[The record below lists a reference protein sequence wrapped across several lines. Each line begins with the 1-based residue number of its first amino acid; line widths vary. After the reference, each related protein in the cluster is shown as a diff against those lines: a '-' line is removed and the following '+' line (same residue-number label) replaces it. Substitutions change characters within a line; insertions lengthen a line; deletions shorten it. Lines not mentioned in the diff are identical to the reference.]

1 MSRFALTEKEKFLS
15 ALKYPECSYCGATMF
30 CKFGCMEPEYPQGI
44 ADFKHTQWEQVIREY
59 IRYYETNDIKSEH
72 LAEHIRKAKLELK
85 RRDDA
90 NN

>member
-1 MSRFALTEKEKFLS
+1 
-15 ALKYPECSYCGATMF
+15 
-30 CKFGCMEPEYPQGI
+30 MEPEYPQGI